1 MILSEQSK
9 CWKQDRRFF
18 TAMVAVIVGTVFLG
32 FARSYFL
39 AGAIQAKLPSL
50 LVHLHAAVATL
61 WILFL
66 AIQIALIATRRVA
79 WHRQL
84 GMFGAALA
92 VAMVVLALLTATES
106 FARGFSPPGSK
117 SSPAIFYIFPV
128 FQAVTFCVLF
138 AAGFLKRSDGA
149 AHKRLMLIATFS
161 LLGPAINRW
170 PFAVIHRVPPF
181 TSLIILLFLLSL
193 VGYDLWTRHRVHR
206 ATAIGGAFLIVSQM
220 LMFPIGRTQA
230 WHHFAAWVLNLW
242 NASG

>member
-1 MILSEQSK
+1 MILTEQAKS
-9 CWKQDRRFF
+9 WKQDRRYFA
-18 TAMVAVIVGTVFLG
+18 AMAAVVVGTVFLG

-39 AGAIQAKLPSL
+39 AGAIHAKLPSR

-61 WILFL
+61 WISFL
-66 AIQIALIATRRVA
+66 VIQIALIATRRVA

-106 FARGFSPPGSK
+106 FARGFTPPGSK
-117 SSPAIFYIFPV
+117 SSPATFYVFPV

-161 LLGPAINRW
+161 LLGAAISRW
-170 PFAVIHRVPPF
+170 PFAVIHRVPPL
-181 TSLIILLFLLSL
+181 TPLIILFFLLSL
-193 VGYDLWTRHRVHR
+193 AGYDLWTRHRVHR
-206 ATAIGGAFLIVSQM
+206 ATAIGGAFLVVSQA

-230 WHHFAAWVLNLW
+230 WHHFAARILNLW
-242 NASG
+242 NAGG